1 MKTAISI
8 PDEVFQA
15 AEKTARSEGISRS
28 KLYTRA
34 VRHYLRKQRRKNVK
48 EQLNAIYSDEGAEID
63 PMLGHLQFSVIARE
77 KW

>member
-8 PDEVFQA
+8 PDDVFEA
-15 AEKTARSEGISRS
+15 AEKTAKREGISRS

-34 VRHYLRKQRRKNVK
+34 VRHYLRKQGRKSIK
-48 EQLNAIYSDEGAEID
+48 EQLNAIYADQVAEID
-63 PMLGHLQFSVIARE
+63 PVLRHIQYSVLARE